1 MADVL
6 FFHHALGHTDGFE
19 ALAQRLRDAGHT
31 VHTPDLFDGH
41 VFTTI
46 DEGVRHA
53 QQVGFEKVLERGVR
67 AADDLPAAL
76 VYAGI
81 SLGVMPAQKL
91 TQTRAGARGAVFV
104 DACLPPSEFGGGWPA
119 DVPVQVHGMDED
131 PFFAGEG
138 DIDAARA
145 LVAEADDGE
154 LVVYPGDGHLF
165 TDSSG
170 PSYDAGATD
179 LLIERVSAFLARV

>member
-1 MADVL
+1 MK
-6 FFHHALGHTDGFE
+6 
-19 ALAQRLRDAGHT
+19 QP
-31 VHTPDLFDGH
+31 HTPDLFDGH

-91 TQTRAGARGAVFV
+91 IQTRAGARGAVFV
-104 DACLPPSEFGGGWPA
+104 DACLPPSEFGDGWPA